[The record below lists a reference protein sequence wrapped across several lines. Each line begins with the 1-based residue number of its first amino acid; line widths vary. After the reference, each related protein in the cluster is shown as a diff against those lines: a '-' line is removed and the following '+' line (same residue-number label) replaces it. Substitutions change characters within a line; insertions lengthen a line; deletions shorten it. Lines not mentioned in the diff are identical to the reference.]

1 MFGHLRLLACK
12 NQFRKPKARHC
23 DCDGEYVARLF
34 RKFPQNNSYRENG
47 MREPIRKK
55 SSQVLV
61 VVSILFGLLL
71 PAGRHAHAKF
81 PKVFPDFTLE
91 TLEGKF
97 ILSDFKGKVVV
108 LFFSFPG

>member
-1 MFGHLRLLACK
+1 MFGYLRLLGCK
-12 NQFRKPKARHC
+12 NQFRKPKARLAHC
-23 DCDGEYVARLF
+23 DDKFVARLF
-34 RKFPQNNSYRENG
+34 RKFSQNNSFRENG
-47 MREPIRKK
+47 MGEPTRKK

-81 PKVFPDFTLE
+81 PKVIPNFTLE